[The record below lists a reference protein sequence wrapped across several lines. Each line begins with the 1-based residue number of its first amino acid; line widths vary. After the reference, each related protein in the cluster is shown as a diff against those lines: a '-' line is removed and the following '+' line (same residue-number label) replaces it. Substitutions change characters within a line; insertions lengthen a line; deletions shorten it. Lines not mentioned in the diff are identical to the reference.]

1 MVNVHQLLTTL
12 VCCYSCSETTDLY
25 VMYTLAAPAGK
36 PPVSSSIKRNAVL
49 QMAEDGLR
57 FMLHVVEGDAG
68 NLHDAF
74 CELSKFFTPE
84 VVDPDLLAFM
94 QAFNT
99 TQVCL
104 CSQLLVTD
112 SRSNNDNS
120 NDRSVETRKS

>member
-1 MVNVHQLLTTL
+1 
-12 VCCYSCSETTDLY
+12 
-25 VMYTLAAPAGK
+25 MYTLTSPAGK

-57 FMLHVVEGDAG
+57 CMLHVVEGDAG

-84 VVDPDLLAFM
+84 AVDPDLLAFM
-94 QAFNT
+94 QAFNA

-104 CSQLLVTD
+104 VF
-112 SRSNNDNS
+112 
-120 NDRSVETRKS
+120 